1 MVDSM
6 GSRKLDFRVL
16 YENNLDFAA
25 ITPAAVLSNEPIDQL
40 KDIASSR
47 LDTCYTSSP
56 GHKSEAPPKS
66 PLSDLF
72 SNELSGSPRGKSS
85 SKRKSP
91 SLMGIPVQEKK
102 RKDKTSR
109 RSSTSTRKASRPRR
123 AARERALQA
132 TQALLSN
139 DAEDQAE
146 KRYKHNQ
153 AEKRRRSVIA
163 DTMKEL
169 AALVDCQSNEQKSHI
184 LRNACEKVHE
194 LQQQVQDLTVKNQE
208 LQAQRSACSC
218 HAQGTQSPDSSPS
231 PSFSPLGPLLNEPFA
246 LSPPAL
252 RSHRPICRSL
262 VGCKD
267 LSSLIAAAT
276 VTAVPDMGSP
286 DLPTKLIK
294 SSIED
299 CEQSG
304 SSAKT
309 MRLFDDSAVG
319 MIIIDLNGHVIDCNY
334 HFAQLVGMSRQ
345 LILSQETTCYEPA
358 HPAYLAITP
367 AVVAHLVRNP
377 STTCKLRTHR
387 EKDGIQTI
395 LQATCWAVCDS
406 LENSSYHD
414 DPHSFELDSDHELGK
429 PTHICA
435 LVEHVKT
442 KDDNSDG
449 MVQPELYFKTQT
461 DTNSTSSDCL
471 LKFQTHDFVDNF
483 CLEGSLD
490 KNPSSNENSFNGED
504 NLGIVVLQ

>member
-1 MVDSM
+1 MVDSL

-16 YENNLDFAA
+16 YGNNLEFSA
-25 ITPAAVLSNEPIDQL
+25 ITPAAVLSQNEPIEQL
-40 KDIASSR
+40 KDIANSR
-47 LDTCYTSSP
+47 LDACYSSS
-56 GHKSEAPPKS
+56 GSKSEIPPKS
-66 PLSDLF
+66 PLLDLF
-72 SNELSGSPRGKSS
+72 SNDLSGSPRGKTS

-91 SLMGIPVQEKK
+91 SLVGDRTQEKK

-109 RSSTSTRKASRPRR
+109 RSSASTRKASRPRR

-218 HAQGTQSPDSSPS
+218 HVQGTPSPESSPT
-231 PSFSPLGPLLNEPFA
+231 PTFSPLGPLLNDPFT

-252 RSHRPICRSL
+252 RAHRPTCRSL
-262 VGCKD
+262 SIGCKD
-267 LSSLIAAAT
+267 LPSLIAAAT
-276 VTAVPDMGSP
+276 VTALPDVGP

-294 SSIED
+294 SSPED

-334 HFAQLVGMSRQ
+334 HFSQLVGFSRQ
-345 LILSQETTCYEPA
+345 LIMNQETTCYEPG

-387 EKDGIQTI
+387 EKGDIQTI

-406 LENSSYHD
+406 LENSNSQD
-414 DPHSFELDSDHELGK
+414 DSQSFDLDSDHESGK

-435 LVEHVKT
+435 LVEHIKI
-442 KDDNSDG
+442 KDDHSDG
-449 MVQPELYFKTQT
+449 IVQPELYFKTQT
-461 DTNSTSSDCL
+461 DTNSTSSECL

-483 CLEGSLD
+483 CLESSLE

-504 NLGIVVLQ
+504 SLGVVVLQ